1 MKKISI
7 ILAIGILMASCSENE
22 LYEQTNGL
30 ENEPLRISAS
40 VSDELTTRADGDFPT
55 DVSFN
60 FLYTP
65 AGESA
70 YEAIEEVK
78 FDSDGNNDKTYL
90 YWEQV
95 KTGNN
100 LYLILDNV
108 TTEDNNKN
116 STTVTL
122 GDTYYAKPEEGIGE
136 GNDILWKSVKVQDQN
151 LLEPVHFELQ
161 HVMSKLTFKINSAD
175 TEIRDLLNSGIVT
188 VELWNV
194 VSETSKYKFSRTTGN
209 FTIDDGST
217 IIDKNDPLD
226 LGTEKITGADYLVK
240 TKSWIFPPQQ
250 FLASSTRP
258 TIRITLSSGTEKKVE
273 KTFTGVLP
281 ESMTTDEGLK
291 PLEFLSGYH
300 LVINVEL
307 GKWTDQSIHFEPVL
321 VKEWDEYGPTD
332 INIKQVGVYDAAG
345 LEELVAAWN
354 VENGPIINELTLMKY
369 GVLNEDTNTWTFDLW
384 ADVELES
391 KSTINPDSDGKI
403 SLDDN
408 GGFKAEFD
416 YNGGYKV
423 SKGS

>member
-1 MKKISI
+1 MKKINI
-7 ILAIGILMASCSENE
+7 ILAFGILMAGCSENE
-22 LYEQTNGL
+22 LNEQTNGL
-30 ENEPLRISAS
+30 ENEPLRISSS
-40 VSDELTTRADGDFPT
+40 VSDELTTRAGEDFPT

-65 AGESA
+65 AGKSA
-70 YEAIEEVK
+70 YEAIEGVK
-78 FDSDGNNDKTYL
+78 FDIYGNNDKTYL
-90 YWEQV
+90 NWEQV

-108 TTEDNNKN
+108 TTDNKN

-122 GDTYYAKPEEGIGE
+122 GKTYYAKPEDDGIGK
-136 GNDILWKSVKVQDQN
+136 GNDILWDAVKVQDQN

-161 HVMSKLTFKINSAD
+161 HVMSKLTFEINSAD
-175 TEIRDLLNSGIVT
+175 LEISDLLNSGIVT

-194 VSETSKYKFSRTTGN
+194 VSETSKYKFSRITGK
-209 FTIDDGST
+209 FTIDDEST

-300 LVINVEL
+300 LVINVKL

-321 VKEWDEYGPTD
+321 VKKWKEYGPTD

-345 LEELVAAWN
+345 LEELVKAWN
-354 VENGPIINELTLMKY
+354 GGPEDNKLTLMKY

-384 ADVELES
+384 ASFNGYSETTDKLGFNAQQNYNLVF
-391 KSTINPDSDGKI
+391 KSNNHTIN
-403 SLDDN
+403 DN
-408 GGFKAEFD
+408 T
-416 YNGGYKV
+416 YNITIDKLTQ
-423 SKGS
+423 

>member
-7 ILAIGILMASCSENE
+7 ILAIGILMAGCSENE

-40 VSDELTTRADGDFPT
+40 VSDELTTRAGGDFPT

-65 AGESA
+65 AGKSA
-70 YEAIEEVK
+70 YEAINEDVN
-78 FDSDGNNDKTYL
+78 FDIYGNNEKTYL
-90 YWEQV
+90 TWEQV

-108 TTEDNNKN
+108 TTDNKN

-122 GDTYYAKPEEGIGE
+122 GTTYNAQEEKGTGK
-136 GNDILWKSVKVQDQN
+136 GNDILWDAVKVQDQN

-161 HVMSKLTFKINSAD
+161 HVMSKLTFEINSTD
-175 TEIRDLLNSGIVT
+175 PEISDLLNSGIVT

-194 VSETSKYKFSRTTGN
+194 VCETTKYNFSRITGK

-217 IIDKNDPLD
+217 IKDKNNSLD
-226 LGTEKITGADYLVK
+226 LGTEKITGADYPVK
-240 TKSWIFPPQQ
+240 TESWIFPPQQ
-250 FLASSTRP
+250 FRDSEKRP
-258 TIRITLSSGTEKKVE
+258 TIQITLSDGNNQR
-273 KTFTGVLP
+273 TFTGVLP

-300 LVINVEL
+300 LVINVKL

-321 VKEWDEYGPTD
+321 VKKWDEYGPKD

-354 VENGPIINELTLMKY
+354 GGPEDNKLTLMKY

-384 ADVELES
+384 ASFDGYTETGNNLGFMEQQNYNLVFNSNGHKINNYQYDIKLS
-391 KSTINPDSDGKI
+391 KLTQ
-403 SLDDN
+403 
-408 GGFKAEFD
+408 
-416 YNGGYKV
+416 
-423 SKGS
+423 

>member
-7 ILAIGILMASCSENE
+7 ILAIGILMAGCSENE

-40 VSDELTTRADGDFPT
+40 VSDELTTRAGEDFPT

-70 YEAIEEVK
+70 YEAIEDVK
-78 FDSDGNNDKTYL
+78 FDIYGNNVKTYL
-90 YWEQV
+90 NWEQV

-108 TTEDNNKN
+108 TTGDNNKN

-122 GDTYYAKPEEGIGE
+122 GDTYYAKPEEDIGE

-151 LLEPVHFELQ
+151 LLEPVRFELQ
-161 HVMSKLTFKINSAD
+161 HVMSKLTFKINSTD
-175 TEIRDLLNSGIVT
+175 ETISNLLSPENVT
-188 VELWNV
+188 VHLWNV
-194 VSETSKYKFSRTTGN
+194 VTAPTTYSFNRLNGN
-209 FTIDDGST
+209 ITMSGEPIVGGNEEST
-217 IIDKNDPLD
+217 IVLNCETTS
-226 LGTEKITGADYLVK
+226 GENSLVK

-250 FLASSTRP
+250 FLDSSTRP
-258 TIRITLSSGTEKKVE
+258 TIRITLSDNEGNNQ

-321 VKEWDEYGPTD
+321 VKEWDEYGPKD
-332 INIKQVGVYDAAG
+332 INIKQVGVYDAEG

-354 VENGPIINELTLMKY
+354 NGPEDNKLTLMKY
-369 GVLNEDTNTWTFDLW
+369 GVLNGDTWTFDLW
-384 ADVELES
+384 ADVELKS
-391 KSTINPDSDGKI
+391 GSTIEPNNGTI
-403 SLDDN
+403 SLNDN
-408 GGFKAEFD
+408 NRFKAII
-416 YNGGYKV
+416 NNHGHTI
-423 SKGS
+423 SKETQATE